1 MKKVISTLL
10 VLAIVVCLPLAAT
23 AAPSQYKITVSYT
36 AKMLSNDHVGNSWA
50 TWGAIG
56 DTALKKGKAVT
67 VTVAA
72 DGTLTVICTAQEKDK
87 TPDTGSCEF
96 KLAVGDLK
104 AGKNTIK
111 QTATVTED
119 KGRYAGNKAQWEFTL
134 TVTKKAA

>member
-1 MKKVISTLL
+1 MKKIISVMLILAL
-10 VLAIVVCLPLAAT
+10 VLCIPLAAS
-23 AAPSQYKITVSYT
+23 AATSQVKLTISYT
-36 AKMLSNDHVGNSWA
+36 AKLKSNDHVGNSWT

-72 DGTLTVICTAQEKDK
+72 DGALTVTCYAQEKDK

-96 KLAVGDLK
+96 KIAAGDLK

-119 KGRYAGNKAQWEFTL
+119 KGRYAGNKAEWEFAL